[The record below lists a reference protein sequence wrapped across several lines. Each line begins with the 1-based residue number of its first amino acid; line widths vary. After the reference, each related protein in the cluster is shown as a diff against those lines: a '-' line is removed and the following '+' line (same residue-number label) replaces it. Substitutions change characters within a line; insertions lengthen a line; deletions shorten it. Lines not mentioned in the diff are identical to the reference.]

1 MTGFGKSVIS
11 LTDKHISIEIKSLNS
26 KSIDINTRIPLLY
39 REKELDFRKLIA
51 ERLLRG
57 KIDFSIFVENIGTQ
71 TPSKINEN
79 IVKSYI
85 EQMRSIVDG
94 DRVELL
100 KMAVR
105 MPDAL
110 QTSQD
115 TISEEEL
122 EAIVQHIYLA
132 VNELEKFRTQEGKV
146 LEKDFILRIANI
158 NQYLQQVEA
167 LDSERLALIRERLEK
182 AVAEIQNVDANRF
195 EQELIF
201 YLEKLDITE
210 EKIRLKKHLDYFLE
224 TLHSEDSNGRKLG
237 FISQEIGRE
246 INTLGSKA
254 NFAPMQQLVVQM
266 KDELEKIKEQE
277 YIKKMNKS
285 QKKDTLAWE
294 EVSCEHLIQ
303 DEWMDLRK
311 SAYRF
316 PDGNIFA
323 PYYSYS
329 RRDYVVVVASDCNG
343 NYICVRQFR
352 HGIKEVTTEFPAGGI
367 DRRDAKEYDISCD
380 IPKEWAFL
388 AAKRELLEETGYE
401 SDEWEHL
408 LTIPSDA
415 TICDNY
421 GYLYRAKNCRKV
433 SGQNLDET
441 EFVEVITLSFDQIE
455 DLIRK
460 GKFQQAMHITAWLL
474 AQRNK

>member
-1 MTGFGKSVIS
+1 
-11 LTDKHISIEIKSLNS
+11 
-26 KSIDINTRIPLLY
+26 
-39 REKELDFRKLIA
+39 
-51 ERLLRG
+51 
-57 KIDFSIFVENIGTQ
+57 
-71 TPSKINEN
+71 
-79 IVKSYI
+79 
-85 EQMRSIVDG
+85 MRDCCKTNG
-94 DRVELL
+94 
-100 KMAVR
+100 
-105 MPDAL
+105 
-110 QTSQD
+110 
-115 TISEEEL
+115 
-122 EAIVQHIYLA
+122 
-132 VNELEKFRTQEGKV
+132 
-146 LEKDFILRIANI
+146 
-158 NQYLQQVEA
+158 
-167 LDSERLALIRERLEK
+167 
-182 AVAEIQNVDANRF
+182 
-195 EQELIF
+195 F
-201 YLEKLDITE
+201 YLIDDITK
-210 EKIRLKKHLDYFLE
+210 EK
-224 TLHSEDSNGRKLG
+224 T
-237 FISQEIGRE
+237 
-246 INTLGSKA
+246 
-254 NFAPMQQLVVQM
+254 
-266 KDELEKIKEQE
+266 KEQE
-277 YIKKMNKS
+277 HIKKLDKPQGKDLLAREEVSCRNLINAKEKAEEQEHIKTMNKS

-367 DRRDAKEYDISCD
+367 DRRDAKEYDIS
-380 IPKEWAFL
+380 KELAFL

-433 SGQNLDET
+433 SGQELDET

>member
-1 MTGFGKSVIS
+1 MRDCCKTNGFYLIDDITKEKVEEQEHIKK
-11 LTDKHISIEIKSLNS
+11 LDKPQRKDPPAREEVSCRNL
-26 KSIDINTRIPLLY
+26 INA
-39 REKELDFRKLIA
+39 K
-51 ERLLRG
+51 
-57 KIDFSIFVENIGTQ
+57 
-71 TPSKINEN
+71 
-79 IVKSYI
+79 
-85 EQMRSIVDG
+85 
-94 DRVELL
+94 
-100 KMAVR
+100 
-105 MPDAL
+105 
-110 QTSQD
+110 
-115 TISEEEL
+115 
-122 EAIVQHIYLA
+122 
-132 VNELEKFRTQEGKV
+132 
-146 LEKDFILRIANI
+146 
-158 NQYLQQVEA
+158 
-167 LDSERLALIRERLEK
+167 EK
-182 AVAEIQNVDANRF
+182 AE
-195 EQELIF
+195 EQEYIK
-201 YLEKLDITE
+201 KLDNLQRKNPFARE
-210 EKIRLKKHLDYFLE
+210 EVSCRNL
-224 TLHSEDSNGRKLG
+224 
-237 FISQEIGRE
+237 
-246 INTLGSKA
+246 INAK
-254 NFAPMQQLVVQM
+254 
-266 KDELEKIKEQE
+266 EKTKEQE

-285 QKKDTLAWE
+285 QKEDTLAWE

-311 SAYRF
+311 STYRF

>member
-1 MTGFGKSVIS
+1 MMILQNKKQKNRSILKSWI
-11 LTDKHISIEIKSLNS
+11 I
-26 KSIDINTRIPLLY
+26 Y
-39 REKELDFRKLIA
+39 REKNPLAREEVSCRNLINA
-51 ERLLRG
+51 
-57 KIDFSIFVENIGTQ
+57 K
-71 TPSKINEN
+71 
-79 IVKSYI
+79 
-85 EQMRSIVDG
+85 
-94 DRVELL
+94 
-100 KMAVR
+100 
-105 MPDAL
+105 
-110 QTSQD
+110 
-115 TISEEEL
+115 
-122 EAIVQHIYLA
+122 
-132 VNELEKFRTQEGKV
+132 
-146 LEKDFILRIANI
+146 
-158 NQYLQQVEA
+158 
-167 LDSERLALIRERLEK
+167 EK
-182 AVAEIQNVDANRF
+182 AE
-195 EQELIF
+195 EQE
-201 YLEKLDITE
+201 
-210 EKIRLKKHLDYFLE
+210 H
-224 TLHSEDSNGRKLG
+224 
-237 FISQEIGRE
+237 
-246 INTLGSKA
+246 
-254 NFAPMQQLVVQM
+254 
-266 KDELEKIKEQE
+266 IKT
-277 YIKKMNKS
+277 MNKS

-367 DRRDAKEYDISCD
+367 DRRDAKEYDIS
-380 IPKEWAFL
+380 KELAFL

-433 SGQNLDET
+433 SGQELDET

>member
-1 MTGFGKSVIS
+1 
-11 LTDKHISIEIKSLNS
+11 
-26 KSIDINTRIPLLY
+26 
-39 REKELDFRKLIA
+39 
-51 ERLLRG
+51 
-57 KIDFSIFVENIGTQ
+57 
-71 TPSKINEN
+71 
-79 IVKSYI
+79 
-85 EQMRSIVDG
+85 MRYCCKTNG
-94 DRVELL
+94 
-100 KMAVR
+100 
-105 MPDAL
+105 
-110 QTSQD
+110 
-115 TISEEEL
+115 
-122 EAIVQHIYLA
+122 
-132 VNELEKFRTQEGKV
+132 
-146 LEKDFILRIANI
+146 
-158 NQYLQQVEA
+158 
-167 LDSERLALIRERLEK
+167 
-182 AVAEIQNVDANRF
+182 
-195 EQELIF
+195 F
-201 YLEKLDITE
+201 YLIDDITK
-210 EKIRLKKHLDYFLE
+210 EK
-224 TLHSEDSNGRKLG
+224 T
-237 FISQEIGRE
+237 
-246 INTLGSKA
+246 
-254 NFAPMQQLVVQM
+254 
-266 KDELEKIKEQE
+266 KEQE
-277 YIKKMNKS
+277 HIKKLDNLQRKNPLAREEVSCRNLINAKEKAEEQEHIKTMNKS

-303 DEWMDLRK
+303 DEWLDLRK

-380 IPKEWAFL
+380 ISKELAFL

>member
-1 MTGFGKSVIS
+1 MRECCKTNGFYLIDDITKEKTKEQDHIKKWDKPQGKDPLAREEVSCRN
-11 LTDKHISIEIKSLNS
+11 L
-26 KSIDINTRIPLLY
+26 INA
-39 REKELDFRKLIA
+39 K
-51 ERLLRG
+51 
-57 KIDFSIFVENIGTQ
+57 
-71 TPSKINEN
+71 
-79 IVKSYI
+79 
-85 EQMRSIVDG
+85 
-94 DRVELL
+94 
-100 KMAVR
+100 
-105 MPDAL
+105 
-110 QTSQD
+110 
-115 TISEEEL
+115 
-122 EAIVQHIYLA
+122 
-132 VNELEKFRTQEGKV
+132 
-146 LEKDFILRIANI
+146 
-158 NQYLQQVEA
+158 
-167 LDSERLALIRERLEK
+167 EK
-182 AVAEIQNVDANRF
+182 AE
-195 EQELIF
+195 EQEYIK
-201 YLEKLDITE
+201 KLDNLQRKNPFARE
-210 EKIRLKKHLDYFLE
+210 EVSCRNL
-224 TLHSEDSNGRKLG
+224 
-237 FISQEIGRE
+237 
-246 INTLGSKA
+246 INAK
-254 NFAPMQQLVVQM
+254 
-266 KDELEKIKEQE
+266 EKTKEQE

-285 QKKDTLAWE
+285 QKEDTLAWE

-367 DRRDAKEYDISCD
+367 DRRDAKEYYISCD

>member
-1 MTGFGKSVIS
+1 MRDCCKTNGFYLIDDITKEKVEEQEHIKK
-11 LTDKHISIEIKSLNS
+11 LDKPQRKDPLAREEVSCRNL
-26 KSIDINTRIPLLY
+26 INAK
-39 REKELDFRKLIA
+39 EKA
-51 ERLLRG
+51 EEQ
-57 KIDFSIFVENIGTQ
+57 ENI
-71 TPSKINEN
+71 K
-79 IVKSYI
+79 
-85 EQMRSIVDG
+85 
-94 DRVELL
+94 
-100 KMAVR
+100 
-105 MPDAL
+105 
-110 QTSQD
+110 
-115 TISEEEL
+115 
-122 EAIVQHIYLA
+122 
-132 VNELEKFRTQEGKV
+132 
-146 LEKDFILRIANI
+146 
-158 NQYLQQVEA
+158 
-167 LDSERLALIRERLEK
+167 
-182 AVAEIQNVDANRF
+182 
-195 EQELIF
+195 
-201 YLEKLDITE
+201 KLDNLQRKNPLARE
-210 EKIRLKKHLDYFLE
+210 EVSCRNL
-224 TLHSEDSNGRKLG
+224 
-237 FISQEIGRE
+237 
-246 INTLGSKA
+246 INAK
-254 NFAPMQQLVVQM
+254 
-266 KDELEKIKEQE
+266 EKTKEQE

-285 QKKDTLAWE
+285 QKKDMLAWE